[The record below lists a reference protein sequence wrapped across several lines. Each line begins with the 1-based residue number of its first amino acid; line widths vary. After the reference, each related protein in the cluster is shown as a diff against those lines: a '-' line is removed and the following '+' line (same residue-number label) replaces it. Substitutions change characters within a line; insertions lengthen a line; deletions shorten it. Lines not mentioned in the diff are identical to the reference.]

1 MKNFHEIAPE
11 QLQKTPFQMIGKEWM
26 LVTAKKG
33 DKVNTMTASWGG
45 LGVMWGKNVAFVVIR
60 PQRYTKE
67 FIDASDSFSLSFLD
81 GAYKEKLSYL
91 GSVSGRD
98 EEKISKTGLT
108 VAEENE
114 IPYFAEAD
122 TVLICKK
129 LYQQEYQK
137 ECFLDSSI
145 LNARILW
152 TFSAAYRLLRKPEYL
167 ETATRAKR
175 YLIDKFYDQEFEG
188 IYWELDYTGQP
199 VQTKKQIYA
208 LGFAIYGLSEY
219 NRATGDKEALDYAI
233 RLFKAIEQYSFDPEK
248 NGYMEAFTKDWK
260 LIEDMRLSDKDE
272 NEKKTMNTHL
282 HILEP
287 YTNLYRVW
295 KDEHLKKQ
303 LRNLILI
310 FTDKILDH
318 RTYHLN
324 LFFNEDWES
333 KYRIISYGH
342 DIEASWLLHEAA
354 IELGDNEILQKVEPL
369 VQKVAIAAE
378 DGLLANGSLI
388 YEYHPNE
395 KKADTDLH
403 WWVQAENVVGHFN
416 LYQHFG
422 DEPALGTAYTCWK
435 FIQRYLIDK
444 EQGEWH
450 WSVSLDH
457 EINRE
462 DDKAG
467 FWKCPYHNGR
477 MCMEIIERLAG
488 E

>member
-1 MKNFHEIAPE
+1 MDVKNMRKEMEEELTANILPFWMNRMTDEANGGFYGRITGTGILMPE
-11 QLQKTPFQMIGKEWM
+11 TE
-26 LVTAKKG
+26 KG
-33 DKVNTMTASWGG
+33 AV
-45 LGVMWGKNVAFVVIR
+45 
-60 PQRYTKE
+60 
-67 FIDASDSFSLSFLD
+67 
-81 GAYKEKLSYL
+81 
-91 GSVSGRD
+91 
-98 EEKISKTGLT
+98 
-108 VAEENE
+108 
-114 IPYFAEAD
+114 
-122 TVLICKK
+122 
-129 LYQQEYQK
+129 
-137 ECFLDSSI
+137 

-152 TFSAAYRLLRKPEYL
+152 TFSAAYRLLKKEEYL
-167 ETATRAKR
+167 SAAMRAKR
-175 YLIDKFYDQEFEG
+175 YVIDHFYDREFGGVYWSLDCEG
-188 IYWELDYTGQP
+188 RPLD
-199 VQTKKQIYA
+199 TKKQIYA
-208 LGFAIYGLSEY
+208 IGFAIYGLSEY
-219 NRATGDKEALDYAI
+219 HRATGDAEALEYAV
-233 RLFKAIEQYSFDPEK
+233 RLFEDIEKHSFDPVK
-248 NGYMEAFTKDWK
+248 NGYCEALTRQWGE
-260 LIEDMRLSDKDE
+260 IADMRLSDKDE
-272 NEKKTMNTHL
+272 NERKTMNTHL

-388 YEYHPNE
+388 YEYHPDE

>member
-1 MKNFHEIAPE
+1 MNKITEDLQNEVQWELENNILPFWMNRMIDNEYGGFHGQITGNNQRVVHAP
-11 QLQKTPFQMIGKEWM
+11 
-26 LVTAKKG
+26 KG
-33 DKVNTMTASWGG
+33 A
-45 LGVMWGKNVAFVVIR
+45 
-60 PQRYTKE
+60 
-67 FIDASDSFSLSFLD
+67 
-81 GAYKEKLSYL
+81 
-91 GSVSGRD
+91 
-98 EEKISKTGLT
+98 
-108 VAEENE
+108 
-114 IPYFAEAD
+114 
-122 TVLICKK
+122 
-129 LYQQEYQK
+129 
-137 ECFLDSSI
+137 I

-378 DGLLANGSLI
+378 DGL
-388 YEYHPNE
+388 
-395 KKADTDLH
+395 
-403 WWVQAENVVGHFN
+403 
-416 LYQHFG
+416 
-422 DEPALGTAYTCWK
+422 
-435 FIQRYLIDK
+435 
-444 EQGEWH
+444 
-450 WSVSLDH
+450 
-457 EINRE
+457 
-462 DDKAG
+462 
-467 FWKCPYHNGR
+467 
-477 MCMEIIERLAG
+477 
-488 E
+488 